1 MGEYG
6 SGRVELRAS
15 AYDRAARDE
24 EEAAI
29 NAVRSQF
36 RRQGSTTS
44 RSVVA
49 AAVAIS
55 DAVSG
60 VERLQPLVRGQ
71 SQRAFRLQLALD
83 GAAQSCVLVLLAL
96 TFFEIPRWCSENGQ
110 CVCVYDVDD
119 PAACPYP
126 TFDIRYV
133 NEYAAVLIQVMC
145 AGVVVAHLSCN
156 LVAVGVDRFFSR
168 QGQGWVGVVTL
179 LSPMQSA
186 MVISPRAPQPPSW
199 SPSSTCLSPS

>member
-60 VERLQPLVRGQ
+60 VERLQPLVHGRRLLLRVSWAPWPTVLAPLLLQRLWRVLG
-71 SQRAFRLQLALD
+71 SQTQRQ
-83 GAAQSCVLVLLAL
+83 
-96 TFFEIPRWCSENGQ
+96 
-110 CVCVYDVDD
+110 
-119 PAACPYP
+119 ACRPK
-126 TFDIRYV
+126 R
-133 NEYAAVLIQVMC
+133 
-145 AGVVVAHLSCN
+145 
-156 LVAVGVDRFFSR
+156 SR
-168 QGQGWVGVVTL
+168 
-179 LSPMQSA
+179 
-186 MVISPRAPQPPSW
+186 
-199 SPSSTCLSPS
+199 CH